1 MPALVP
7 TRSASEGIQRSFLTV
22 AARLGVGLFLAMALA
37 GCRTQPYLNS
47 HIESVNAEYRQLE
60 DYTYALEEENGR
72 LQQEIEA
79 LKSVNATGRLP
90 NGAPAPRGG
99 IFRRSPAT
107 SAPRRNSSSSEA
119 SPDLGAPL
127 IEMPGSSPSTTP
139 GRSTTQRPTLDSSEQ
154 SAPADTP
161 PSIDLP
167 KLKIE
172 VPEPKVDEL
181 LPVPQSGRDV
191 RHPTPSE
198 PISPRPIN
206 KKVTHLFLNP
216 TQTGSADFDGQPG
229 DDGLRIV
236 LEPRNS
242 DNDYVPEAGPLSIV
256 LLDPEREGEAA
267 RIARWDFDRT
277 NSRQLLAASG
287 DKRGLQLEVPWP
299 AAAPSANKLKLY
311 VRYETDDGRK
321 LVADRDVYL
330 NAQAQAVDRWTPR
343 TSQR

>member
-1 MPALVP
+1 MV
-7 TRSASEGIQRSFLTV
+7 
-22 AARLGVGLFLAMALA
+22 LA

-79 LKSVNATGRLP
+79 LKSVKETGRLP
-90 NGAPAPRGG
+90 NGAPARGG
-99 IFRRSPAT
+99 GGLFRRSPA
-107 SAPRRNSSSSEA
+107 SNAPRGNSSSSES
-119 SPDLGAPL
+119 SPDLGSPL
-127 IEMPGSSPSTTP
+127 IEMPGSSPSTT
-139 GRSTTQRPTLDSSEQ
+139 TQRPSLEPGESTS
-154 SAPADTP
+154 PADTP
-161 PSIDLP
+161 PSIEPP
-167 KLKIE
+167 KLRIE
-172 VPEPKVDEL
+172 VPEPKVEEL
-181 LPVPQSGRDV
+181 LPVPPPGRDV
-191 RHPTPSE
+191 RNPMPSE

-206 KKVTHLFLNP
+206 KKVTHLYLNP
-216 TQTGSADFDGQPG
+216 AQTGTADFDGQPG

-343 TSQR
+343 TSQK